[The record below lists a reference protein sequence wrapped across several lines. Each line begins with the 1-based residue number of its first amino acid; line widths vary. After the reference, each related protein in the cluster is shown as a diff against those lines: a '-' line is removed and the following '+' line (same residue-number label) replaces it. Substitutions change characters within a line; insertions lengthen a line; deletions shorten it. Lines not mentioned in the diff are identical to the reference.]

1 MRTGFY
7 LLSSAIL
14 SLTSIVFAQDF
25 RPEIPRVWDDKE
37 VAGFEMPLAQR
48 DRSPRYMT
56 AAEYYALKVR
66 PIYRSSLCA
75 NIDETLPAVI
85 INEQGGKEKHRERN
99 QDCSSF
105 YSEFAG
111 F

>member
-1 MRTGFY
+1 MIPLCLSAFDLARYKRTKGTVNLHMALDHDGY
-7 LLSSAIL
+7 
-14 SLTSIVFAQDF
+14 
-25 RPEIPRVWDDKE
+25 
-37 VAGFEMPLAQR
+37 PLC
-48 DRSPRYMT
+48 T
-56 AAEYYALKVR
+56 
-66 PIYRSSLCA
+66 
-75 NIDETLPAVI
+75 NIDGTLPAVI